1 MDKKQQQFP
10 TSKDWE
16 VLNAKLK
23 LANSGD
29 KEAISWLRRF
39 LDNHPH
45 VWHRMGDLS
54 VMSENAWISLISNDD
69 ALAAESIRRQ
79 LNTLKAE
86 LMEESTTAMEKLLV
100 DSILA
105 TWLEIHYLRSVDAG
119 SRSRTVTQASLLTKR
134 LESAQRRH
142 HSAMKDLLM
151 FRKLMPNRGALPGLR
166 VFRGQQTA

>member
-1 MDKKQQQFP
+1 MDKNEQQYL
-10 TSKDWE
+10 TSEDWK
-16 VLNAKLK
+16 VLKAKLK
-23 LANSGD
+23 QANGGD
-29 KEAISWLRRF
+29 QEAISWLRRF
-39 LDNHPH
+39 LDKHPQI
-45 VWHRMGDLS
+45 WQYIGDLS
-54 VMSENAWISLISNDD
+54 VISENAWISLISNDD

-151 FRKLMPNRGALPGLR
+151 FRKLMPNRGALPELR
-166 VFRGQQTA
+166 VFRGRQTA